1 MKNEIHFSALFE
13 IVPAR
18 IECSMFSRGHGIP
31 KYEKICSET
40 ISKHM
45 PFPVFSNFPI
55 EIGQLICNQK
65 PFIVS
70 IFLRVIKW
78 NDDFQLAC
86 RGKWLLAYWN
96 TCWYT
101 LNTPL
106 HFWWHWLLTFT
117 YHQHSNLGNW
127 LQRGV
132 LQRSQLL
139 CVRYFLDVAMH
150 PLSARRNTDLFDESI
165 VQL

>member
-1 MKNEIHFSALFE
+1 MKNKLQFRAWFE

-18 IECSMFSRGHGIP
+18 IECSVFSRWHGIP

-55 EIGQLICNQK
+55 EIGQLICHQK

-96 TCWYT
+96 TCCDTFISYT
-101 LNTPL
+101 YIKDIE
-106 HFWWHWLLTFT
+106 FW
-117 YHQHSNLGNW
+117 
-127 LQRGV
+127 
-132 LQRSQLL
+132 
-139 CVRYFLDVAMH
+139 
-150 PLSARRNTDLFDESI
+150 DLPTINIQILEIDFKG
-165 VQL
+165 